1 MIRRIALLCVV
12 LALPAFGQ
20 TTVNGA
26 GATFP
31 NPMYQKWFS
40 EYHKAHPDIQF
51 NYQSIGSGGGIRQ
64 VLAQTVDFGASDGP
78 MTDEQLSQAKTKIL
92 HIPTVLGAVV
102 PAYNVPGVS
111 AELKFT
117 PEALAGIFL
126 GKITT
131 WNDPAIA
138 KANPGVN
145 LPNQTIIVVHR
156 SDGSGTTYIFTDY
169 LSKVSSEWENG
180 PGKGTSVKWPVGLGG
195 KGNEGVAGM
204 IRQMQGGI
212 GYIELIY
219 AVQNKIDY
227 GSVKNA
233 SGTFVKAS
241 LESVTAAAASVK
253 SMPADFRV
261 SITNAPG
268 QGRLSH
274 LQLYLAADSGKV
286 QGSGQ
291 GQDPCR
297 FPDLDGRR
305 RPENDRRTDLRAL
318 AGQCSGKGERRHQ
331 VSAVGASAA
340 KQERFNRGRVLK
352 PVP

>member
-1 MIRRIALLCVV
+1 VIRRIVLLCVA
-12 LALPAFGQ
+12 LALPALGQ
-20 TTVNGA
+20 TTLNGA

-78 MTDEQLSQAKTKIL
+78 MTDEQLAQAKTKIL

-102 PAYNVPGVS
+102 PAYNVPGVTG
-111 AELKFT
+111 ELKFT

-145 LPNQTIIVVHR
+145 LPNQTILVIHR

-169 LSKVSSEWENG
+169 LSKVSPDWQSG

-227 GSVKNA
+227 GSVRNA
-233 SGTFVKAS
+233 AGVFVKAS
-241 LESVTAAAASVK
+241 LDSVTAAAASAK

-268 QGRLSH
+268 KDAYPISSFTWLLIPEKSKEAAKGKI
-274 LQLYLAADSGKV
+274 LADFLTWMV
-286 QGSGQ
+286 DDGQ
-291 GQDPCR
+291 KMTSELAYAP
-297 FPDLDGRR
+297 L
-305 RPENDRRTDLRAL
+305 PENVATKV
-318 AGQCSGKGERRHQ
+318 KGAIKLVQ
-331 VSAVGASAA
+331 
-340 KQERFNRGRVLK
+340 
-352 PVP
+352 

>member
-1 MIRRIALLCVV
+1 
-12 LALPAFGQ
+12 
-20 TTVNGA
+20 
-26 GATFP
+26 
-31 NPMYQKWFS
+31 MYQKWFS

-78 MTDEQLSQAKTKIL
+78 MTDEQLSQAKVKIL

-111 AELKFT
+111 GELKFT

-126 GKITT
+126 GKITS
-131 WNDPAIA
+131 WNDSAIA

-145 LPNQTIIVVHR
+145 LPNQTIVLIHR
-156 SDGSGTTYIFTDY
+156 SDGSGTTYIWTDY
-169 LSKVSSEWENG
+169 LSKVSSEWQNG

-233 SGTFVKAS
+233 SGAFVKAS
-241 LESVTAAAASVK
+241 LDSVTAAAASAPK
-253 SMPADFRV
+253 MPADFRV

-268 QGRLSH
+268 KDAYPISSFTWL
-274 LQLYLAADSGKV
+274 LI
-286 QGSGQ
+286 
-291 GQDPCR
+291 
-297 FPDLDGRR
+297 
-305 RPENDRRTDLRAL
+305 PEKSKEA
-318 AGQCSGKGERRHQ
+318 GKGKILSDFLTWMVDDGQKMTADLSYAPLPGNVAEK
-331 VSAVGASAA
+331 VKGAI
-340 KQERFNRGRVLK
+340 KLVQ
-352 PVP
+352 

>member
-1 MIRRIALLCVV
+1 VIRRIVLLC
-12 LALPAFGQ
+12 LALAVPAFGQ
-20 TTVNGA
+20 TTLNGA

-92 HIPTVLGAVV
+92 HIPTVMGAVV

-111 AELKFT
+111 GELKFT

-145 LPNQTIIVVHR
+145 LPNQNIIVVHR
-156 SDGSGTTYIFTDY
+156 SDGSGTSYIFTDY
-169 LSKVSSEWENG
+169 LSKVSTEWANG

-233 SGTFVKAS
+233 SGAFVKAS
-241 LESVTAAAASVK
+241 LDSVTAAAASAK

-268 QGRLSH
+268 KDAYPISSFTWL
-274 LQLYLAADSGKV
+274 LI
-286 QGSGQ
+286 
-291 GQDPCR
+291 
-297 FPDLDGRR
+297 
-305 RPENDRRTDLRAL
+305 PEK
-318 AGQCSGKGERRHQ
+318 SKE
-331 VSAVGASAA
+331 AA
-340 KQERFNRGRVLK
+340 KGKILADFLTWMVDDGQKMTAELTYAPLPGNVAEKVKGAIKLVQ
-352 PVP
+352 